1 MKYDTLQD
9 PRSVLVIG
17 GSGGIGGALAQEF
30 SGAGWRV
37 ALHYH
42 THRDAAEKC
51 AASLASTP
59 LLCRADVRRPS
70 EVETLLSEVVHAYG
84 RLDAMIYAAGAASS
98 RLLLRLSGDEW
109 AQVLDVNA
117 TGAFHCL
124 RAAGS
129 HMTARRRGS
138 IVLVGSFAGLQG
150 AIGQAA
156 YAASKAAL
164 IGLVRSAAREWA
176 EANVRVNL
184 ALPGWHRT
192 ALSQQSMPEAG
203 EFDDHLLGAPPAL
216 ADVARMIRHVT
227 ELPAV
232 SGQIWNLDS
241 RLLP

>member
-1 MKYDTLQD
+1 MKDDTTD
-9 PRSVLVIG
+9 HTRSVLVIG
-17 GSGGIGGALAQEF
+17 GSGGIGGAIANEF
-30 SGAGWRV
+30 AAAGWRV
-37 ALHYH
+37 ALHFH

-51 AASLASTP
+51 AASLASPP
-59 LLCRADVRRPS
+59 LLCQADVRRLD
-70 EVETLLSEVVHAYG
+70 EVEALIGEVVKAFG
-84 RLDAMIYAAGAASS
+84 QLDAMIYAAGAASS
-98 RLLLRLSGDEW
+98 RLLLRVSENEW
-109 AQVLDVNA
+109 TRVLDVNA

-150 AIGQAA
+150 AIGQSA

-164 IGLVRSAAREWA
+164 IGLVRSTAREWA

-184 ALPGWHRT
+184 VLPGWQRT
-192 ALSQQSMPEAG
+192 ALSADSMPDDGA
-203 EFDDHLLGAPPAL
+203 FDDHLLGAPPPL
-216 ADVARMIRHVT
+216 ADVARMIRQFT

-241 RLLP
+241 RLPP